1 MKSKELFLNYPSSSN
16 QISSS
21 NENEK
26 VASYRLLEQR
36 PNLRRDTDIQYQF
49 VSIDT
54 DTHYQLEHSVKG
66 SLDPE
71 VK

>member
-1 MKSKELFLNYPSSSN
+1 MKNKELFLSYLSSSN

-21 NENEK
+21 NENGK

-36 PNLRRDTDIQYQF
+36 PNLRE
-49 VSIDT
+49 VSYLTISIESESY
-54 DTHYQLEHSVKG
+54 YQLVTAVKG

>member
-1 MKSKELFLNYPSSSN
+1 MKSKELYLSYLSSSN

-21 NENEK
+21 NENGK

-36 PNLRRDTDIQYQF
+36 PNLRE
-49 VSIDT
+49 VSYLTISIESESY
-54 DTHYQLEHSVKG
+54 YQLATAVKG

>member
-26 VASYRLLEQR
+26 VASYRLLEQC
-36 PNLRRDTDIQYQF
+36 PNLRE
-49 VSIDT
+49 VSYLTTSIESESY
-54 DTHYQLEHSVKG
+54 YQLVTAVKG

>member
-1 MKSKELFLNYPSSSN
+1 MKSKELFLSYLSSSN

-36 PNLRRDTDIQYQF
+36 PNLRE
-49 VSIDT
+49 VSYLIT
-54 DTHYQLEHSVKG
+54 SIESESYYQLVTAVKG